1 MPRLLA
7 VLSLAA
13 ATVWG
18 APLGAAQ
25 EPAAPAPPQ
34 PAPAPARYQDI
45 TTAAGLD
52 GVVPAR
58 VALRDLNGDGF
69 PEALVHGPN
78 PGRAGHTPR
87 LFENVASAD
96 VPGGRAFVE
105 RTSEWHFDRAP
116 GAGGE
121 PKQSESSFAVTG
133 DVNNDGRADC
143 FRAVYNNLATHE
155 KEPDTGERSVILL
168 GTAGGTFTVRADAG
182 VAPAGPVTTCSAV
195 LVDVNNDGNLDLF
208 TGNWY
213 REYGKSLEGYV
224 NRLYLGNG
232 DGTFTDATEAA
243 GLLTVAEPAKAN
255 SSRPTYGVSHGD
267 IDDDGWQDLIVASY
281 GRRWDRVW
289 HNNGDGTFTDWG
301 PKLGVDGDAIRH
313 GKYPA
318 WLKAIPRFKDR
329 ADEQPFRANGNTF
342 AILPFDANND
352 GQLDLFSCAITHGWA
367 GESSDLTALLLNGG
381 PDADPPFR
389 FTRDSA
395 SFVRPRADAQRWNQG
410 DVGGATGDLD
420 NDGRPEILVSATAY
434 PDDQRLWIWS
444 QQQPGA
450 WTRVQEAWGVDLRD
464 CGQVSVGDIN
474 GDGALD
480 LLCAAGKTRWNKRP
494 QPFLRLYLGTPPAA
508 NHWITITLEGSAG
521 RSTAGEPG
529 KATRSNRSAIGARV
543 WVTTPA
549 STFMREVTSAVGHF
563 GIASP
568 MRLHFGLGTEKTI
581 TSVRVRWPDA
591 AHTVQTW
598 TTATPDAHYVIR
610 QGTGALERR

>member
-1 MPRLLA
+1 MPRLIAL
-7 VLSLAA
+7 LLLAA
-13 ATVWG
+13 AVWH

-25 EPAAPAPPQ
+25 EPPPPPAPQ
-34 PAPAPARYQDI
+34 PAPAPARFVDI

-78 PGRAGHTPR
+78 KGRAGHTPR
-87 LFENVASAD
+87 VFENVASAD

-105 RTSEWHFDRAP
+105 RTAEWHFDRAQN
-116 GAGGE
+116 AEGE
-121 PKQSESSFAVTG
+121 LEKSEAAFAVTG

-143 FRAVYNNLATHE
+143 FRAVYNNLASHE
-155 KEPDTGERSVILL
+155 KQPDTGERSAILL
-168 GTAGGTFTVRADAG
+168 GTAGRTFTLRTGAG

-232 DGTFTDATEAA
+232 DGTFEDATEAA
-243 GLLTVAEPAKAN
+243 GLLTIPEPAKPA
-255 SSRPTYGVSHGD
+255 SSRPTYAVSHCD
-267 IDDDGWQDLIVASY
+267 IDSDGWQDLLVANY
-281 GRRWDRVW
+281 GRQWNRVW

-301 PKLGVDGDAIRH
+301 PRLGVDGDDIRH

-318 WLKAIPRFKDR
+318 WLKAIPRFKNR
-329 ADEQPFRANGNTF
+329 ADEQPFRANGNSF
-342 AILPFDANND
+342 ALLPFDANND
-352 GQLDLFSCAITHGWA
+352 GFMDLFCCEITHGWA
-367 GESSDLTALLLNGG
+367 GASSDLSALLLNGG
-381 PDADPPFR
+381 PQAEVPFKVARDA
-389 FTRDSA
+389 A
-395 SFVRPRADAQRWNQG
+395 SFVRPRADDQRWNQG

-444 QQQPGA
+444 QQQTGQ
-450 WTRVQEAWGVDLRD
+450 WTAVHQAWGVDLRD

-521 RSTAGEPG
+521 RTEA
-529 KATRSNRSAIGARV
+529 KAPTRSNRSAIGARV

-549 STFMREVTSAVGHF
+549 GTHMREVTSAIGHF
-563 GIASP
+563 GIARP
-568 MRLHFGLGTEKTI
+568 MRLHFGLGTATRI
-581 TSVRVRWPDA
+581 TAIRVRWPDG
-591 AHTVQTW
+591 AHTVETW
-598 TTATPDAHYVIR
+598 TAAALDGHYVIR